1 MTSIR
6 RFFEWFARSIRNRFS
21 SPYKT
26 VRVENLPANLKNKV
40 VYVEGDWTAAFKCP
54 CGCND
59 VIEFNLIDD
68 VRPVWKIKNTKKT
81 TISPS
86 VWKSDGCKSHFFV
99 RKGQVEWA

>member
-6 RFFEWFARSIRNRFS
+6 RFFKRLIRSLGIRFS

-26 VRVENLPANLKNKV
+26 VRAENLPTNLKNKV
-40 VYVEGDWTAAFKCP
+40 IYIEGDWTAAFKCP

-59 VIEFNLIDD
+59 VIELNLIDD
-68 VRPVWKIKNTKKT
+68 VRPVWVIKDTKKI

-86 VWKSDGCKSHFFV
+86 VWKKDGCKSHFFV
-99 RKGQVEWA
+99 RKGLIEWC